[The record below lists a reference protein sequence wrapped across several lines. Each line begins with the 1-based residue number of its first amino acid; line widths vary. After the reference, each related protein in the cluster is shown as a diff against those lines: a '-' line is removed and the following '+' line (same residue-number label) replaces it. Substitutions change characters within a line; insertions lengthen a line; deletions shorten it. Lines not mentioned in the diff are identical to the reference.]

1 MKYSHLATHQRAVRS
16 QRLGC
21 KYSHPQNHTYSI
33 DWYLPWW
40 IRIEQFQWDWHLV
53 TYFILW
59 NTPDTRQLHRE
70 SVLKVSVYARVRRV
84 LQARAHNYPVHCC
97 SKSFYRFIK
106 LIDVNL
112 GPLVSNVHSLACN
125 YTESKMSSFWLCP
138 TLVNHGSSLH
148 CWTPMLNHNPLTVS
162 VLCVA

>member
-1 MKYSHLATHQRAVRS
+1 MKYSLLATHHRAVRS

-33 DWYLPWW
+33 DWYLRWW

-53 TYFILW
+53 TYFVLW
-59 NTPDTRQLHRE
+59 DTADTDCCTGKE
-70 SVLKVSVYARVRRV
+70 KFVSGYARVCRV
-84 LQARAHNYPVHCC
+84 LEARAHNYPVHCC

-125 YTESKMSSFWLCP
+125 CTESKMSSFWLCP